1 MRLDHLALVVRDPE
15 RSLGFYTDVIG
26 LTGATRRERD
36 GLLLTTPEGFVLA
49 LLDGEPARLPAPFHF
64 GLSASS
70 PDEVRATRRRLQELG
85 IDETEWADEADSVST
100 KVRDPDGYVVEIS
113 WEPDDRPVSS

>member
-1 MRLDHLALVVRDPE
+1 PRPH
-15 RSLGFYTDVIG
+15 RSSRGY
-26 LTGATRRERD
+26 
-36 GLLLTTPEGFVLA
+36 
-49 LLDGEPARLPAPFHF
+49 
-64 GLSASS
+64 ASS
-70 PDEVRATRRRLQELG
+70 TSSATTRSGSDAARPPPRRRLQELG